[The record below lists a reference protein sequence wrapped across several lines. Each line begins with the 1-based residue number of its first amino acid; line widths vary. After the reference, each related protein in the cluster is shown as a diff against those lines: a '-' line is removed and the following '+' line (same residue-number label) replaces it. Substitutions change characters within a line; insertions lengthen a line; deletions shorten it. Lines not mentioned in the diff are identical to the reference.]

1 MNMTKKKYVTPAIE
15 VVEMESVSMFASSG
29 VNDGGEIGGNPDEEF
44 DEELSNRRRNYW
56 NEVGGWK

>member
-1 MNMTKKKYVTPAIE
+1 MNMTKKKYITPAIE
-15 VVEMESVSMFASSG
+15 VVEMESVSMFAVS
-29 VNDGGEIGGNPDEEF
+29 NGGEIGGNPDEEF

>member
-15 VVEMESVSMFASSG
+15 VVEMESVSMFAVS
-29 VNDGGEIGGNPDEEF
+29 DGGEMGGDFEEKP

-56 NEVGGWK
+56 NEVGGW